1 MPVTPGELPPPAPK
15 VFFGRGELV
24 EKIVDLSQRFT
35 SMALTGTGG
44 IGKTS
49 VVLTVLNDRRIK
61 HRFGDSRSFIRCDRL
76 IPSHTHFLR
85 KLSEAI
91 GAGAEN
97 PEDLS
102 PLRQYLSSKEMMIV
116 LDNAESILGLPEAN
130 AGEIYTIVDELSQ
143 FSNICLV
150 ITSRISN
157 TLPPHCEIIEIPT
170 LSMEA
175 GHETFYRIY
184 RLSEQSDEIS
194 KVLKELDFHP
204 LCITL
209 LATVAQ
215 QNRWNTRRLTTE
227 WEKQRTGVLR
237 ARNVGSLAA
246 TVELSL
252 ASPIFQELGADARE
266 VLGVVAFLPQGVNED
281 NVDKVFPTI
290 SDGPSTFDT
299 FCALSLT
306 YRNGGFI
313 TMLAPLR
320 GHLRPKDPRSS
331 ALLRTTK
338 EIYFNRLSG
347 EVHPG
352 KPGFEEAR
360 WITIEDINVEY
371 LLDIFTTIDANSQS
385 VWDTCSKFMA
395 QLYWQKSRPIILGP
409 KIEALP
415 DGHPSKAQCLF
426 DLARLF
432 NSVGN
437 LVEFKRLLTHSL
449 KLWREQGNDIRVA
462 ETLRILCG
470 VNRRMGLGEEGIP
483 LAREACEIF
492 KRLGEVVDQANSLIN
507 LALALCEAKQLDAAE
522 EAGLRGL
529 DLFPEK
535 GEELWVCQAHRF
547 VGDIYRSKGEM
558 EKAIHHFEVAL
569 GIASSFNNV
578 FQLFWAYYSLAGLYC
593 EQGKF
598 EEAQTHLEHAK
609 SHAADDALFLALVTN
624 EQARVFCRQHR
635 FGEAR
640 SEALRALDAYEKL
653 RATADAEVARQN
665 LEWIDAEEARQPD

>member
-1 MPVTPGELPPPAPK
+1 
-15 VFFGRGELV
+15 
-24 EKIVDLSQRFT
+24 
-35 SMALTGTGG
+35 MALTGTGG

-61 HRFGDSRSFIRCDRL
+61 HRFGDNRSFIRCDRL

-116 LDNAESILGLPEAN
+116 LDNAESILGLPETN
-130 AGEIYTIVDELSQ
+130 TGEIYTIVDELSQ

-157 TLPPHCEIIEIPT
+157 ALPPHCEIIEIPT

-194 KVLKELDFHP
+194 KILKELDFHP

-215 QNRWNTRRLTTE
+215 QNRWNTKRLKTE

-252 ASPIFQELGADARE
+252 ASPMFQELGADARE

-281 NVDKVFPTI
+281 NVHRVFPTI
-290 SDGPSTFDT
+290 SDGLSTFDT

-306 YRNGGFI
+306 YRNEGFI

-320 GHLRPKDPRSS
+320 DHLLPKDTGSS
-331 ALLRTTK
+331 SLLRTAK
-338 EIYFNRLSG
+338 ENYFDRLSG
-347 EVHPG
+347 EIPPG

-360 WITIEDINVEY
+360 WITTEDINVEH
-371 LLDIFTTIDANSQS
+371 LLDVFTTVDANSQS
-385 VWDTCSKFMA
+385 IWDACTRFMA
-395 QLYWQKSRPIILGP
+395 QLYWHKPRLVTLGS

-415 DGHPSKAQCLF
+415 DSHPSKALCLTN
-426 DLARLF
+426 LSRLF

-437 LVEFKRLLTHSL
+437 HTEQKRLFSHSL
-449 KLWREQGNDIRVA
+449 KLWREQGDDIRVA

-470 VNRRMGLGEEGIP
+470 VNRGMGLGEEGIP
-483 LAREACEIF
+483 QAIEACEIYGQ
-492 KRLGEVVDQANSLIN
+492 LGEVVEQANCLIF
-507 LALALCEAKQLDAAE
+507 LALALGEAQQFDVAE
-522 EAGLRGL
+522 EAGLCAL
-529 DLFPEK
+529 DFFPEK
-535 GEELWVCQAHRF
+535 GQEFSVCQAHRAL
-547 VGDIYRSKGEM
+547 GEIYRSKGET
-558 EKAIHHFEVAL
+558 EKAIHHLKVAL
-569 GIASSFNNV
+569 GIASSLNHV
-578 FQLFWAYYSLAGLYC
+578 FQLFWGNYLLAGLFSN
-593 EQGKF
+593 QGKF
-598 EEAQTHLEHAK
+598 EEAQTRLEHAK
-609 SHAADDALFLALVTN
+609 SHAADDAYHL
-624 EQARVFCRQHR
+624 ARVMGQQACLWDQQGR
-635 FGEAR
+635 FGDAK
-640 SEALRALDAYEKL
+640 SEALRALNAFEKL
-653 RATADAEVARQN
+653 GAVYYAEATRQ
-665 LEWIDAEEARQPD
+665 LLQEIDAEEAGQPG